1 MMVCMLL
8 LDTDSQMM
16 RLWESTPCDVT
27 LFPCAQALT
36 ERQPQLE
43 KKPMRGR
50 APLSRKAVAALCVAS
65 FVVGLL
71 FSGKV
76 SLTPES
82 GSRDGAKE
90 GARASS
96 GCESKRVSLRIHYIA
111 RVFASDRTLF
121 N

>member
-1 MMVCMLL
+1 MMVRMLL

-50 APLSRKAVAALCVAS
+50 APLSRKAVAS